1 MERLVDWSVRSLCKI
16 YVYHGVQSSF
26 HVHRDGGETKAEEA
40 AKDVS
45 HDAKMVAKRRD
56 VEPIPNPSPP
66 FFSPSPHLRAGG
78 DHASPVRGEGDGH
91 HGALMLPVLG
101 QQRRG
106 ADVEDPRQAVGEP
119 AGERALSAGR
129 PVGVG
134 RTRAVGAA
142 PGALPRRVE
151 LVQLL
156 PRGDVPHP
164 DGAVLGHRGGL
175 CVVSMPTFAPRQRH
189 VAGGLHVYTTR
200 VNASCA
206 RTLFLFFFVLHTHTI
221 HQCGQEGETQRERGT
236 QSQTHTNIDAY
247 LVVLGISG
255 DAVHGGVV
263 RAEERAVGVGGD
275 VQRPERT
282 RGGGGDDLQAV
293 GGYRRR
299 SHRSLVLRR
308 DVATRFFSLFT
319 FIFILLP
326 TPASSHQAL
335 SSSNSTTR
343 GYFVFAAHS
352 SAIQQSRGGTKKKK
366 LSNRRSR
373 DGRNLVER
381 PMLLTSRK
389 KSEKSTG
396 QTRRKRSSDA
406 VTAKPSP

>member
-206 RTLFLFFFVLHTHTI
+206 RTLFFVFFCSSHAYNTSVWARGRNT
-221 HQCGQEGETQRERGT
+221 ERERDT
-236 QSQTHTNIDAY
+236 EPNTHKHRRVPRRFGDQRRRRARWRCA
-247 LVVLGISG
+247 SG
-255 DAVHGGVV
+255 GACGRRGRGCPAS
-263 RAEERAVGVGGD
+263 RANPR
-275 VQRPERT
+275 RW
-282 RGGGGDDLQAV
+282 
-293 GGYRRR
+293 RRR
-299 SHRSLVLRR
+299 SASRR
-308 DVATRFFSLFT
+308 R
-319 FIFILLP
+319 IQ
-326 TPASSHQAL
+326 TPKSPQPRAPP
-335 SSSNSTTR
+335 
-343 GYFVFAAHS
+343 
-352 SAIQQSRGGTKKKK
+352 
-366 LSNRRSR
+366 RRS
-373 DGRNLVER
+373 DEIF
-381 PMLLTSRK
+381 
-389 KSEKSTG
+389 
-396 QTRRKRSSDA
+396 
-406 VTAKPSP
+406 